1 MTLRASKMP
10 VRGADR
16 RRRPRKVAGLAGQSV
31 LLLEDHADSC
41 ELIIQ
46 ALRTSGAAV
55 AAFGTARDAF
65 AALERVRPSVIVA
78 DIALPDE
85 DGYSFIRR
93 VRAHSIAAIRT
104 VPAIAVTAYATTQD
118 RAEAL
123 AVGFQQHLPK
133 PIDPGRLV
141 EAIHDVTDR

>member
-1 MTLRASKMP
+1 M
-10 VRGADR
+10 
-16 RRRPRKVAGLAGQSV
+16 
-31 LLLEDHADSC
+31 LLEDHADSR
-41 ELIIQ
+41 ELLVQ
-46 ALRTSGAAV
+46 ALRNSGAAV
-55 AAFGTARDAF
+55 AAFGAARDAF

-93 VRAHSIAAIRT
+93 VRAHSTPAIQS
-104 VPAIAVTAYATTQD
+104 VPAIAVTAYATVPD

-141 EAIHDVTDR
+141 QAIHDLTHRSA